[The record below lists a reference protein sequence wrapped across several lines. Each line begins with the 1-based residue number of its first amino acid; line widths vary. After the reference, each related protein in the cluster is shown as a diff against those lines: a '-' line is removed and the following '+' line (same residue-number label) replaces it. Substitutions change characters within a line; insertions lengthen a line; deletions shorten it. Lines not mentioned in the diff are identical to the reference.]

1 MKSLLAVGLLAA
13 LALPVFGAT
22 GADASSVEQK
32 LMQMERDTSQAG
44 IKKDVATLE
53 KMYADDWVGID
64 PSGKSATKAEAMADI
79 KSGDYAVQSAELSA
93 MKVRVFGNT
102 AVVTGSDTEKSTYK
116 GKDSTGEYAWT
127 DVFVMRHGHWQV
139 AASQSTKVEK

>member
-1 MKSLLAVGLLAA
+1 MKSLIATGFLAVLG
-13 LALPVFGAT
+13 LPVFAAT
-22 GADASSVEQK
+22 GADGSSVEQK
-32 LMQMERDTSQAG
+32 LMQMERDTMQAG
-44 IKKDVATLE
+44 IKKDVAVLD

-64 PSGKSATKAEAMADI
+64 PGGKSATKAEAIADL
-79 KSGDYAVQSAELSA
+79 KSGEYAIQSGELSG
-93 MKVRVFGNT
+93 MKVRVFGDT